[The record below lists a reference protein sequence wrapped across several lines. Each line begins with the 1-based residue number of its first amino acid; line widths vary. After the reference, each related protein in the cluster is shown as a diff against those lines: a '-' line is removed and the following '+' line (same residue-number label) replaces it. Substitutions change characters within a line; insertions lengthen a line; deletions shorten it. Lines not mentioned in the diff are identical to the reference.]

1 MAVNWLP
8 FLGCLFL
15 SFGPSFTLFIMTAAQ
30 EAQAVILLITSAFF
44 WLISLLLSSL
54 LWLAVVPL
62 RKHLAFTLV
71 FSVLF
76 QEILRVAFYILVKKT
91 DVALSRITRET
102 TGMFHGPRYALVS
115 GLGYG
120 IMSAIFMYVNVLAEA
135 SGPGTFYLQGSPS
148 LPIILSGALQASAM
162 TGLHVCW
169 GLLCSDALTKRCW
182 PLLAAVSITHLA
194 VSCLTLLYGAGV
206 STLYQILTTYIAL
219 VLIAGFTFVRFKG
232 DVKPML
238 KVL

>member
-1 MAVNWLP
+1 MAVNLLP

-15 SFGPSFTLFIMTAAQ
+15 SFGPSFTLFVITAAK

-54 LWLAVVPL
+54 LWLAVIPL

-71 FSVLF
+71 FSVFF
-76 QEILRVAFYILVKKT
+76 QEVLRILFYILVRKT

-120 IMSAIFMYVNVLAEA
+120 TMSAIFMYLNILAEA

-169 GLLCSDALTKRCW
+169 GLLCSDALTKKNW
-182 PLLAAVSITHLA
+182 PLLVAVSVSHLA
-194 VSCLTLLYGAGV
+194 VSGLTLLYGAGV
-206 STLYQILTTYIAL
+206 SSLYQLLTTYLAL
-219 VLIAGFTFVRFKG
+219 LLISAYTFIRFQG
-232 DVKPML
+232 DIKPML
-238 KVL
+238 KLL